1 MAFFEN
7 NMYNTRTTYW
17 GTIAEVTYTSGTPGQ
32 NNAKPAAVFYNHQI
46 VYVPTMRSWYDP
58 SYGVKH
64 VSEQD
69 IDNTLSGF
77 ILEGQMFSIF
87 RKTLL
92 EYKSKSTRM
101 Q

>member
-1 MAFFEN
+1 VKSTGFILDTQ
-7 NMYNTRTTYW
+7 YDW

-77 ILEGQMFSIF
+77 ILEGPNVFYIQKNPSGI
-87 RKTLL
+87 
-92 EYKSKSTRM
+92 
-101 Q
+101 QIQVN